1 MATKRKAQPAK
12 KQTASKSDMKTL
24 SELKAVTKELDTR
37 AKTSGALFRKKFRLM
52 SKLGIESKGL

>member
-1 MATKRKAQPAK
+1 MARRNQSQPRK

-52 SKLGIESKGL
+52 SKLGIENKGI